1 MRQAIKEMVRNI
13 VAATNGKQLRVI
25 SHFDTDGITSAAIM
39 ARALQ
44 RAGIPYTLDIVKGL
58 EESFIQKLPEHEI
71 LFFLDL
77 ASGSLNYLANKPNKV
92 FILDH
97 HEIAQAIP
105 SNVTMVNPLL
115 FNHEQISGAGLCY
128 LFAKELA
135 PQNTDL
141 AQLAVIGMVGDMMD
155 KEINKVFSEIIQDS
169 QVDVRKGLLL
179 YPSTRPLDRA
189 LEYSSSCYIPGVTG
203 SYKGVLELLR
213 DAGLDR
219 KEGKFKA
226 LYELTDD
233 EMSRLVT
240 AIMLRTSDEK
250 SMEKLIGNLYIL
262 NFLNK
267 KEDAREIS
275 ALINACSRVGKH
287 EVALGFCLS
296 NKQCREQAE
305 KIYIEYKQHLVSAL
319 RYIEGIEKITGKDY
333 AIINA
338 KDNVKDTIIGTVTS
352 MISHSSTYTE
362 GTMLIGLAYNQEK
375 IKVSAR
381 IVGREGRNVREVL
394 SQVVVPM
401 GGEVGGHPNAA
412 GCLIQKSQ
420 EEQFISE
427 LRRVLDVEFIKAPEA
442 AG

>member
-1 MRQAIKEMVRNI
+1 MRQAIKDLVINFNSSI
-13 VAATNGKQLRVI
+13 AGKKLRII

-44 RAGIPYTLDIVKGL
+44 RAGIVYTLDIVKGL
-58 EESFIQKLPEHEI
+58 EESYIQKLPEDEI
-71 LFFLDL
+71 LFFTDL

-97 HEIAQAIP
+97 HEIAQKIP

-115 FNHEQISGAGLCY
+115 FDHEQISGAGLCY
-128 LFAKELA
+128 LFAKELSL
-135 PQNTDL
+135 NNKDL
-141 AQLAVIGMVGDMMD
+141 AKLAVIGMVGDMMD
-155 KEINKVFSEIIQDS
+155 KEINKVYSEIIQDS
-169 QVDVRKGLLL
+169 EVEVRKGLLL

-189 LEYSSSCYIPGVTG
+189 LEYASGFYIPGVTG

-213 DAGLDR
+213 DAGLEKKDNM
-219 KEGKFKA
+219 FKS
-226 LYELTDD
+226 LYELTEE

-240 AIMLRTSDEK
+240 AIMLRVEDEK
-250 SMEKLIGNLYIL
+250 SMEKMIGNLYII

-275 ALINACSRVGKH
+275 ALINACSRIGRSD
-287 EVALGFCLS
+287 VALGFCLS
-296 NKQCREQAE
+296 NKQYREQAE

-319 RYIEGIEKITGKDY
+319 RYVEGTEKIAGKNY

-338 KDNVKDTIIGTVTS
+338 KDNIKDTIIGTVTS
-352 MISHSSTYTE
+352 IISHSPVYTT
-362 GTMLIGLAYNQEK
+362 GTMIIGLAYNEDK

-381 IVGREGRNVREVL
+381 IAGREGKNVREIL
-394 SQVVVPM
+394 SQVVVPL

-412 GCLIQKSQ
+412 GCLISKAH
-420 EEQFISE
+420 EEKFISE
-427 LRRVLDVEFIKAPEA
+427 LRRVLDIELLKV
-442 AG
+442 